1 MKEEEERKEVEVRG
15 GVSEEKGRG
24 NEKKRRISITAR
36 RLDCLALSEEQN
48 YHLNEIL
55 SNGFTSVETS

>member
-24 NEKKRRISITAR
+24 NIT
-36 RLDCLALSEEQN
+36 
-48 YHLNEIL
+48 
-55 SNGFTSVETS
+55 